1 MSSNNEFMRCQV
13 CIMDQSDPEIEF
25 FGNQGCNH
33 CIMMK
38 STLGLNWFKDDTGI
52 EQLKLLIKKIKSE
65 RQTDGYDCIIGLS
78 GGADSTY
85 LALKAYEWGLR
96 PLIVHVDAGWNSEL
110 AVRNIEALVK
120 FTGWDLYTQVIDW
133 PEMLDLQIS
142 YLKSGVANQDVP
154 QDHAFFASLFSLAA
168 KHKIK
173 YILSGGNVSTE
184 GILPRSWQGSAMDA
198 INLKEIHSM
207 FGNTPLHRYP
217 TVSFLEYYFINPFIK
232 RIRIVR
238 PLNLMAY
245 NKDDAVKELEEKI
258 GYVKY
263 ARKHGE
269 SNFTRFFQ
277 EFYLVSKFGIDK
289 RIAHLSSRIISGQI
303 TRESALIEMQN
314 NLFDEMEYARLKQH
328 ICRKLRLDREE
339 FDNLLS
345 TPIQNA
351 DAFKNWNRQYFLMKK
366 VQRVINKVVGFKLNL
381 YR

>member
-1 MSSNNEFMRCQV
+1 M
-13 CIMDQSDPEIEF
+13 
-25 FGNQGCNH
+25 
-33 CIMMK
+33 
-38 STLGLNWFKDDTGI
+38 T
-52 EQLKLLIKKIKSE
+52 
-65 RQTDGYDCIIGLS
+65 
-78 GGADSTY
+78 
-85 LALKAYEWGLR
+85 
-96 PLIVHVDAGWNSEL
+96 
-110 AVRNIEALVK
+110 
-120 FTGWDLYTQVIDW
+120 
-133 PEMLDLQIS
+133 
-142 YLKSGVANQDVP
+142 
-154 QDHAFFASLFSLAA
+154 
-168 KHKIK
+168 
-173 YILSGGNVSTE
+173 
-184 GILPRSWQGSAMDA
+184 
-198 INLKEIHSM
+198 
-207 FGNTPLHRYP
+207 
-217 TVSFLEYYFINPFIK
+217 
-232 RIRIVR
+232 
-238 PLNLMAY
+238 Y

-258 GYVKY
+258 GYEKY

-366 VQRVINKVVGFKLNL
+366 VQKVLNKMVGFKLNL